1 MSTQDLTKVRR
12 ALSDLVGAK
21 NVITDAEALK
31 NQSLDW
37 VGYRNYERYKG
48 QFRATIPI
56 AIVLPENEDQIS
68 KVLSMLN
75 ELGINTVPKTGKSG
89 TTGGAEAGDSFT
101 VVLDGSRLDQ
111 IIKLDSENM
120 QLTALCG
127 TPLEKIEREA
137 NKVGLTTGHF
147 PQSLPMAQIG
157 GLVATRSLGQFSTLY
172 GGIENLV
179 TGLRA
184 VLPNGELIEVNDVP
198 RRASGPDLKNLIIGS
213 EGGLVYITQVTMKL
227 FRYAPEERWLR
238 AYAVRDM
245 KTGLAILR
253 EIMVQGFTPA
263 VARLHDYAESKV
275 SYPNFVQEGE
285 AVLLFIADGPKA
297 LTEATG
303 SAIQEIA
310 MSNGSRDLGTDPLTQ
325 WLIHRNDL
333 CDHLIDNENL
343 RNEIVA
349 ETCEIAANWSEIN
362 QIYEKV
368 LIRLSNE
375 VEGLVNAS
383 GHSSHSYVQGTN
395 IYFMYT
401 FKANPDPVLNEG
413 KYFKVLAII
422 MEETLKLG
430 GTIAHH
436 HGIGKYR
443 VRWVREE
450 HGTAYKLMDIIKK
463 AIDPKGIMNKGTL
476 FA

>member
-1 MSTQDLTKVRR
+1 MPSQDIAELSAV
-12 ALSDLVGAK
+12 LSDLVGAK

-37 VGYRNYERYKG
+37 VGYRNFERYKG
-48 QFRATIPI
+48 QFRANIPV
-56 AIVLPENEDQIS
+56 AIVMPENEDQIRR
-68 KVLSMLN
+68 VLSKLN
-75 ELGINTVPKTGKSG
+75 DLGINTVPKTGKSSS
-89 TTGGAEAGDSFT
+89 TGGGEAGDSYT
-101 VVLDGSRLDQ
+101 VVLNGSKLNE
-111 IIKLDSENM
+111 IIKIDTENM

-147 PQSLPMAQIG
+147 PQSIPMAQIG
-157 GLVATRSLGQFSTLY
+157 GLVATRSTGQFSTLY

-184 VLPNGELIEVNDVP
+184 ILPNGELIEVNDVP

-238 AYAVRDM
+238 AYAVKDM

-275 SYPNFVQEGE
+275 SYPGFVQEGE
-285 AVLLFIADGPKA
+285 SVLLFIADGPKA

-303 SAIQEIA
+303 NAIQEIA
-310 MSNGSRDLGTDPLTQ
+310 TRSGSRDLGTDPLTR

-343 RNEIVA
+343 RNDIVA

-368 LIRLSNE
+368 LTRLTNE
-375 VEGLVNAS
+375 VDGLVRAS

-395 IYFMYT
+395 IYFMYA
-401 FKANPDPVLNEG
+401 FKAIPDPVLNEE
-413 KYFKVLAII
+413 KYFEVLGII

-430 GTIAHH
+430 GTISHH

-450 HGTAYKLMDIIKK
+450 HGTAYKLMEVIKN